1 MISLNLVIK
10 SEEDFE
16 RYFETLCNLVKLLN
30 EKEED
35 QDKQTAKGKLNL

>member
-16 RYFETLCNLVKLLN
+16 RYFETLCNLVKLSHSQ
-30 EKEED
+30 E
-35 QDKQTAKGKLNL
+35 